1 VRCSNRNFSTG
12 RKLTTALKRLTAH
25 GMLAIPFA
33 GVCAIHGMIAVEV
46 VLRLVGRG
54 PLRVFGTWYGPL
66 VWWPGLL
73 LGFFVNRRALHR
85 AACFVWLPGLIWLAF
100 GIASAATSWRP
111 AGMSW
116 MTHVGVEL
124 FPLQPGECGT
134 TECLRVLFCT
144 WPAVN
149 SVAYSIGA
157 ALAFLFQRNDEGLTG
172 DYTTLGL
179 K

>member
-1 VRCSNRNFSTG
+1 
-12 RKLTTALKRLTAH
+12 LTIALKRLTAH
-25 GMLAIPFA
+25 GMLAMPF
-33 GVCAIHGMIAVEV
+33 GLVCAIHGMIAVGV
-46 VLRLVGRG
+46 VLRFVGLG
-54 PLRVFGTWYGPL
+54 PPPSFNGWYGPL

-85 AACFVWLPGLIWLAF
+85 AACFVWLLGLIWLAF

-134 TECLRVLFCT
+134 AECLRVLFCT

-157 ALAFLFQRNDEGLTG
+157 ALALLSHRDNEGLSTE
-172 DYTTLGL
+172 YTTLGL